1 MNAQEDLR
9 KAVAAAQSA
18 LDTFKGYS
26 HSNLDN
32 GAKQIFK
39 ELTTDM
45 ERHVDLLAGRLT
57 YINQDNNMDRP
68 LS

>member
-1 MNAQEDLR
+1 LNAQEDLI
-9 KAVAAAQSA
+9 KAVGAAQSA
-18 LDTFKGYS
+18 LETFKGYS

-32 GAKQIFK
+32 ASKQIFK
-39 ELTTDM
+39 ELAINM

-57 YINQDNNMDRP
+57 YINQDNNMEKP